1 VDLARRFLPLLG
13 TWTGLERLDPDADAT
28 PTTARASL
36 ALRLDVASTVVV
48 SDYRQ
53 VRADGAELSAH
64 GVFQAGPGPAEVR
77 WWLFD
82 STGRPPAVATGW
94 WDQDALVLDQAGRR
108 HRLWASGDVFEQQVT
123 TRTGP
128 DGSWRPV
135 LTGSYRRMS
144 GH

>member
-1 VDLARRFLPLLG
+1 MDLARRFLPLLG
-13 TWTGLERLDPDADAT
+13 TWTGLERLDGAPGTA

-36 ALRLDVASTVVV
+36 VLRLDVASTVVV
-48 SDYRQ
+48 WDYRQ
-53 VRADGAELSAH
+53 VRENGGELSAH
-64 GVFQAGPGPAEVR
+64 GIFQAGPGPAQVR

-82 STGRPPAVATGW
+82 STGRPPVVATGW
-94 WDQDALVLDQAGRR
+94 WEQEDLVLEQPGRR
-108 HRLWASGDVFEQQVT
+108 HRLRAAGDLFEQVVS

-128 DGSWRPV
+128 DGAWQPA